1 MIIPERI
8 VRVVTGAPRN
18 MATIQT
24 AKFAGGG
31 SPVCVMVSN
40 EMGLVVIADAFKV
53 AIESAEANGDKVRA
67 EAWASCIATILQAYT
82 GSGPRA

>member
-1 MIIPERI
+1 
-8 VRVVTGAPRN
+8 
-18 MATIQT
+18 
-24 AKFAGGG
+24 
-31 SPVCVMVSN
+31 MVSN